1 MKLKEVLK
9 AREPLNRLMNKN
21 FTSYKVLRELVKLQ
35 KAVGAEVEFYT
46 AQEKKNIELYSEKD
60 DKGNPV
66 ILAEGRIKLKDTQ
79 AKADFDGEIA
89 KLYET
94 DIDGITAVVIRESDF
109 KSSDDYPT
117 PGDMSALDGFVEFA
131 D

>member
-1 MKLKEVLK
+1 MKLIEVLK
-9 AREPLNRLMNKN
+9 AREPLNRLMGKN
-21 FTSYKVLRELVKLQ
+21 FTSYKVWRELVKLQ
-35 KAVGAEVEFYT
+35 KAVSTEVEFYA

-60 DKGNPV
+60 EKGNPV

-79 AKADFDGEIA
+79 AKSDFDGEIA

-109 KSSDDYPT
+109 KSSEEYPT
-117 PGDMSALDGFVEFA
+117 PGDMALLDEFIEFT